1 MKLIYLHLYKDT
13 YFIFMQAHKQLQPFL
28 NYYKIFDKR
37 RKMYFL
43 KLKVFTISK
52 IRVFIKSKA

>member
-1 MKLIYLHLYKDT
+1 MRLIYIHLYKDT
-13 YFIFMQAHKQLQPFL
+13 YFIFMQAHKQLQPFF

-37 RKMYFL
+37 RKIYFI

-52 IRVFIKSKA
+52 IRVLIKSKA

>member
-1 MKLIYLHLYKDT
+1 MKLIYIHLYKDT
-13 YFIFMQAHKQLQPFL
+13 YFIFMQAHKKLQPFS
-28 NYYKIFDKR
+28 NYFKIFDKR

-52 IRVFIKSKA
+52 IRVLIKSKA

>member
-13 YFIFMQAHKQLQPFL
+13 YFLFMQANKQLQPFL

-52 IRVFIKSKA
+52 IRVLIKSKA

>member
-1 MKLIYLHLYKDT
+1 MKLIYIHLYKDT
-13 YFIFMQAHKQLQPFL
+13 YFIFMQAHKQLQSFL

-52 IRVFIKSKA
+52 IRVLIKSKA

>member
-1 MKLIYLHLYKDT
+1 MKLIYIHLYKDT
-13 YFIFMQAHKQLQPFL
+13 YFTFMQAHKQLHPFS

-37 RKMYFL
+37 SKMYFL

-52 IRVFIKSKA
+52 IRVLIKSKA

>member
-1 MKLIYLHLYKDT
+1 MKLIHLHIYKDT
-13 YFIFMQAHKQLQPFL
+13 YFIFMQAYKKLQPFL

-43 KLKVFTISK
+43 KEKVFTITK
-52 IRVFIKSKA
+52 IRVLIKSKE